1 MNQDRESTLMM
12 RFLFGII
19 PVAVLTSMP
28 AAAVTEAQ
36 FDTIKSLGR
45 LNGVALQCG
54 FLDETKRMKEMLIKT
69 LPKRREL
76 GLAFEEQTNDSF
88 LKFISEGQ
96 SCPDRME
103 FGRNVDTAV
112 KALQEAF

>member
-1 MNQDRESTLMM
+1 MALIA
-12 RFLFGII
+12 L
-19 PVAVLTSMP
+19 P

-36 FDTIKSLGR
+36 LDTIKSLGS
-45 LNGVALQCG
+45 LNGVALKCR
-54 FLDETKRMKEMLIKT
+54 FLDETNRMKEVLVKT

-96 SCPDRME
+96 NCPDRLE
-103 FGRNVDTAV
+103 FSHNVDAAI
-112 KALQEAF
+112 KALGEAF